1 MKRRASIVANIVITG
16 KTEAAINPRLRA
28 LHCGRMPANSA
39 ASPAPMNW
47 TLVMIGFA
55 LAVLMGAGRAALLA
69 GIRPQWSARKRGLIA
84 ASVLPVITML
94 ATMLALLFILA
105 GNYDATGQM

>member
-1 MKRRASIVANIVITG
+1 
-16 KTEAAINPRLRA
+16 
-28 LHCGRMPANSA
+28 
-39 ASPAPMNW
+39 MNW

-55 LAVLMGAGRAALLA
+55 LAVMMGAGLAALLA

-94 ATMLALLFILA
+94 ATILALLFILA
-105 GNYDATGQM
+105 GNYDATGQMRDLATAALLTLGGGFTLLAFFGSLIGALLAGRRHG

>member
-39 ASPAPMNW
+39 ARPAPIK
-47 TLVMIGFA
+47 TASAKPIITKVQF
-55 LAVLMGAGRAALLA
+55 MGAGLAALLA